1 MSKKIGLAVT
11 TYTHNYGS
19 FLQSFAMSEVLKKL
33 GYEPEVISTGGVQHL
48 ISAARRKYFMSRIFN
63 VNELKS
69 YSTVFKG
76 MAMKMVNKEFAENLR
91 VRGAA
96 YDTFRDEH
104 FAFSPVKDSWAEV
117 GEMCKGYHAV
127 LVGSDQL
134 WRPANIEGNYYTLN
148 FVPDAVN
155 KIAYATSFG
164 IPFLP
169 KAQAKKAQQ
178 FLPRLNHIAVREE
191 KGAEIIKNLTGLDV
205 QVVCDPTLLFTKE
218 EWDKNVGERMMKED
232 YILCYY
238 LGDNENYLKFAKR
251 LKEYWGVKV
260 VGLVHINGYNKNVQA
275 YMDETPF
282 DVNPFQFINLI
293 KHARCVLTDSFHCS
307 VFSILFEKEFFAFKR
322 FKDSDTMSTN
332 NRLLTL
338 FKIAGIEGRVV
349 DGTEEINDS
358 LFTKIDHNKVREN
371 LALKRAESM
380 EYLIKALENQDA
392 KSLMGGGCPKT

>member
-1 MSKKIGLAVT
+1 
-11 TYTHNYGS
+11 
-19 FLQSFAMSEVLKKL
+19 
-33 GYEPEVISTGGVQHL
+33 
-48 ISAARRKYFMSRIFN
+48 
-63 VNELKS
+63 
-69 YSTVFKG
+69 
-76 MAMKMVNKEFAENLR
+76 
-91 VRGAA
+91 
-96 YDTFRDEH
+96 
-104 FAFSPVKDSWAEV
+104 
-117 GEMCKGYHAV
+117 
-127 LVGSDQL
+127 
-134 WRPANIEGNYYTLN
+134 
-148 FVPDAVN
+148 
-155 KIAYATSFG
+155 
-164 IPFLP
+164 
-169 KAQAKKAQQ
+169 
-178 FLPRLNHIAVREE
+178 
-191 KGAEIIKNLTGLDV
+191 
-205 QVVCDPTLLFTKE
+205 
-218 EWDKNVGERMMKED
+218 MMKED

-380 EYLIKALENQDA
+380 EYLIKALENQGA
-392 KSLMGGGCPKT
+392 KSLMGG

>member
-148 FVPDAVN
+148 FVPDEVN

-164 IPFLP
+164 IPFCQRHKLRRHNSSCQGSTILP
-169 KAQAKKAQQ
+169 FARK
-178 FLPRLNHIAVREE
+178 RELRSS
-191 KGAEIIKNLTGLDV
+191 KTSRDWMYRWYVTQHFCSRKRSGI
-205 QVVCDPTLLFTKE
+205 
-218 EWDKNVGERMMKED
+218 RMWVS
-232 YILCYY
+232 
-238 LGDNENYLKFAKR
+238 A
-251 LKEYWGVKV
+251 
-260 VGLVHINGYNKNVQA
+260 
-275 YMDETPF
+275 
-282 DVNPFQFINLI
+282 
-293 KHARCVLTDSFHCS
+293 
-307 VFSILFEKEFFAFKR
+307 
-322 FKDSDTMSTN
+322 
-332 NRLLTL
+332 
-338 FKIAGIEGRVV
+338 
-349 DGTEEINDS
+349 
-358 LFTKIDHNKVREN
+358 
-371 LALKRAESM
+371 
-380 EYLIKALENQDA
+380 
-392 KSLMGGGCPKT
+392 